1 MNKKL
6 NSRRTFIIKCL
17 GLSSLATGEAIISS
31 CNNSSSD
38 RKEQKNEPGSG
49 NCDDLSEV
57 SKAEIEKR
65 EKLNYVKESTVPG
78 SNCGNCHFYIPP
90 KSEGQCGGCL
100 LFDGPVRSTGYCTQY
115 VKKSEA

>member
-1 MNKKL
+1 MNKNL
-6 NSRRTFIIKCL
+6 DSRRTFIAKCL
-17 GLSSLATGEAIISS
+17 GISALTIGGTTVHS
-31 CNNSSSD
+31 CNNAGSE
-38 RKEQKNEPGSG
+38 KEEGGGNPGSG

-65 EKLNYVKESTVPG
+65 EKLNYVKESTLSG

-100 LFDGPVRSTGYCTQY
+100 LFEGPVRSTGYCTQY
-115 VKKSEA
+115 VEQS